1 MHALVRVF
9 ALAVSL
15 STVMFTSLSGSAMAA
30 QVVVLSGQTDKL
42 APGSVAD
49 AETKISLVAG
59 QSLVINDENG
69 ATRTLVGPYDGPIG
83 GSADR
88 TQSGSIADNFSRL
101 LSAPKSEQG
110 RLGASR
116 TVLMSAPAGN
126 HAQTAEEVMLID
138 VSQPG
143 KLCVNASGQPWLWR
157 ADSLDTNSRLTI
169 TNIARNQSEAVF

>member
-42 APGSVAD
+42 APGSVVD

-116 TVLMSAPAGN
+116 TVLMSAPADN